1 MNMTTLNA
9 IERTDRQLVLR
20 FSNAKPHHIDEYMA
34 GSILVEIDDA
44 AGVVSIRTSRLAPPE
59 MQIIS
64 DIVRRYNLSLDPLVN
79 DLQFAVA

>member
-1 MNMTTLNA
+1 MTTLNA
-9 IERTDRQLVLR
+9 IERADRRLVLR
-20 FSNAKPHHIDEYMA
+20 FSDARPNHTDEYMA

-44 AGVVSIRTSRLAPPE
+44 GDVVSIRTSRLAPPE